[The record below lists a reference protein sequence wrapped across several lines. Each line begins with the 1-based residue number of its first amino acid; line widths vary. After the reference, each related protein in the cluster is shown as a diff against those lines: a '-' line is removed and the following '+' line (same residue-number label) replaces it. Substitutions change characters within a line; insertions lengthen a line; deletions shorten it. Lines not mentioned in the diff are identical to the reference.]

1 MSTRIDAHG
10 DQHPGN
16 ITQSACIPQTDF
28 RIGTERNTGLLI
40 RLGKTEVPALCAPKR
55 QIDVLENAPMGLDL
69 SGGGAAK
76 AKERLFF
83 GRKKWT
89 SFQRSIF

>member
-1 MSTRIDAHG
+1 MLNNRFLGVFRGQAPSITLQLPMDTRGESHRTR
-10 DQHPGN
+10 HEK
-16 ITQSACIPQTDF
+16 TDLSS
-28 RIGTERNTGLLI
+28 TGLMYWKMCSL
-40 RLGKTEVPALCAPKR
+40 
-55 QIDVLENAPMGLDL
+55 GLDL
-69 SGGGAAK
+69 SVFRGAGTAK